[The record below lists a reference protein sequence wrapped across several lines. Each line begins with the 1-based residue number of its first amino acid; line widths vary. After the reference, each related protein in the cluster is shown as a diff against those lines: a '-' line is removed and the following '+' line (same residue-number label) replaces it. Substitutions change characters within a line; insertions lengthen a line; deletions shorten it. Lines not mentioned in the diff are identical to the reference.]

1 MRLESDYKRELIRQF
16 LKKLK
21 EDKMY
26 SLYANVYSNSINRFC
41 TVNPRNVMD
50 NILWTH
56 AKIYHD
62 TKTFDY
68 SIIKNA
74 KKITTPNMI

>member
-1 MRLESDYKRELIRQF
+1 MRIENDYKRELIRQF

-21 EDKMY
+21 KDKMY

-62 TKTFDY
+62 TKRFDY

-74 KKITTPNMI
+74 NKITTPNMI